1 MSRRIP
7 GRRPALVG
15 SAQLRSSANQGR
27 TPVPSV
33 SEVEPGSLDATD
45 RPALQV
51 PADTASVGTRAR
63 RLASAAPGSA
73 TQPADPNAAAQP
85 IHPSLATQLTDLSPA
100 TQSADLGLATQSTD
114 VGLAGHPAD
123 LGLAGHP
130 ADLGLAGHRADLS
143 LAGQPTDLSLAAHPA
158 DLSPAV
164 QPADPSSV
172 AQPTA
177 PSPAAQLA
185 APTPAGVD
193 PDPGPAEVDT
203 LWTAYLQAPTRSLRD
218 RLVVHYT
225 PLVRAVAH
233 RVAAGLPP
241 YVDQSDLVQSG
252 VFGLI
257 DAVIRFDPARCP
269 RFESYAAQRIRGAIL
284 DELRAQDWVP
294 RSVRGRAREMER
306 AQERLEGRLL
316 RGATDRELA
325 AELGVSV
332 RDLAGLSR
340 QVQLISVEA
349 LFENSGGVS
358 ELLADDDAPD
368 PMAVVQ
374 ARETLRHLSAAVKQ
388 LGERDQTVIRL
399 YYLENR
405 TLAEIGSLLGVTES
419 RVCQL
424 HTRLVGRLRGRLEE
438 LAAG

>member
-73 TQPADPNAAAQP
+73 TQPADPNATAQP

-100 TQSADLGLATQSTD
+100 TQSADLGLAGQ
-114 VGLAGHPAD
+114 
-123 LGLAGHP
+123 P

-358 ELLADDDAPD
+358 ELLADDAPD